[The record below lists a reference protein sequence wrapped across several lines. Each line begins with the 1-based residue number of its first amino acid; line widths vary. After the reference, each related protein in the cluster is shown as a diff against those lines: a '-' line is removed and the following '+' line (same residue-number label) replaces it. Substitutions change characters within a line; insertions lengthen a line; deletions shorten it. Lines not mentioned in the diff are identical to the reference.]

1 MGQSIRSAFG
11 QNFLGASPRWYKQ
24 AIIAFLIVNPVL
36 WFGCQWLD
44 IPGGKFVIG
53 WLLVLEFI
61 FTLAMALRCYPLQPG
76 GLLAIEAVLM
86 GMTSPETLYAK
97 TLENFPVILLL
108 VFMVAGIFFLKEMLL
123 YVFTRILLG
132 VRSRLWLSLLF
143 CGVSAVLSAYLDA
156 LTVTAVVI
164 TVAVGFYRIYHSV
177 VSELGQGKAPHIL
190 VDDSG
195 IAGDRIAEVRQFRS
209 FLRGLMMH
217 AAVGTALGG
226 VTTLV
231 GEPQNLLLA
240 KEAGRAFGEEGWN
253 FGQFFLNMAPVTL
266 PVLAMGLLTCV
277 FLEWTGWFGYGAKL
291 GPRVRSLLERFDRE
305 AAESRT
311 PAQNAALVAQG
322 AAAVTLIVA
331 LSLHQLH
338 HTEVGLIGLMVI
350 VLATAFS
357 GVTEEHRLGKAFQ
370 EALPFTALL
379 VVFFGIVAVIYDQ
392 QLFKPVTEVIFKLS
406 GAEQLSIMYLANG
419 LLSIISDNVFVATV
433 YIGEV
438 KQALFDGLLDREQ
451 YELMVVAI
459 NTGTNIPSVGT
470 PNGQAAFLFLLTSAL
485 APAIRLGYGR
495 MVFMALPYTI
505 VMTITGLLAIIYL
518 L

>member
-1 MGQSIRSAFG
+1 MGQSIRSAFA

-24 AIIAFLIVNPVL
+24 TIIAFLVINPLL
-36 WFGCQWLD
+36 WFLLPD
-44 IPGGKFVIG
+44 AKFFTA

-86 GMTSPETLYAK
+86 GMTSPATLYTK
-97 TLENFPVILLL
+97 TLDNFPVILLL
-108 VFMVAGIFFLKEMLL
+108 IFMVAGIFFMKEMLL

-132 VRSRLWLSLLF
+132 VRAKWLLALLF
-143 CGVSAVLSAYLDA
+143 CGVAAVLSAYLDA

-164 TVAVGFYRIYHSV
+164 TVAIGFYRIYHDV
-177 VSELGQGKAPHIL
+177 VSEFRDGKAVGSL
-190 VDDSG
+190 NDDSQVPE
-195 IAGDRIAEVRQFRS
+195 DRMQEIRQFRS

-253 FGQFFLNMAPVTL
+253 FGQFFVTMAPVTI
-266 PVLAMGLLTCV
+266 PVLVMGLLTCV
-277 FLEWTGWFGYGAKL
+277 VLEWTGWFGYGTRLSA
-291 GPRVRSLLERFDRE
+291 PVRKLLERSDQE
-305 AAESRT
+305 AADART

-322 AAAVTLIVA
+322 IAAVVLIVA
-331 LSLHQLH
+331 LSLHQFH

-392 QLFKPVTEVIFKLS
+392 KLFKPVTEMIFTRE
-406 GAEQLSIMYLANG
+406 GTEQLALMYLANG

-438 KQALFDGLLDREQ
+438 KQALFDGLLDRAQ
-451 YELMVVAI
+451 FELMVVAI

-470 PNGQAAFLFLLTSAL
+470 PNGQAAFLFLLTSSL
-485 APAIRLGYGR
+485 APAIRLSYGR
-495 MVFMALPYTI
+495 MVLMALPYTI
-505 VMTITGLLAIIYL
+505 VMTITGLLAIIYRL
-518 L
+518 

>member
-1 MGQSIRSAFG
+1 MAQSISSAFA

-24 AIIAFLIVNPVL
+24 TIIAFLIINPIL
-36 WFGCQWLD
+36 WFGSVWLGV
-44 IPGGKFVIG
+44 PGGRFLVG
-53 WLLVLEFI
+53 WLLVLQFI

-86 GMTSPETLYAK
+86 GMTSPDTLYTK
-97 TLENFPVILLL
+97 TLENFPVILLMI
-108 VFMVAGIFFLKEMLL
+108 FMVAGIFFLKEMLL
-123 YVFTRILLG
+123 FVFTRILLG
-132 VRSRLWLSLLF
+132 VRSRLLLSVLF
-143 CGVSAVLSAYLDA
+143 CATAAVLSAYLDA

-164 TVAVGFYRIYHSV
+164 TVAIGFYRIYHSV
-177 VSELGQGKAPHIL
+177 ASDLKGDEVSPVLT
-190 VDDSG
+190 DDSQV
-195 IAGDRIAEVRQFRS
+195 AAESSAELRRFRA

-240 KEAGRAFGEEGWN
+240 KEAGRAFGEAGWN
-253 FGQFFLNMAPVTL
+253 FGQFFLNMAPVTM
-266 PVLAMGLLTCV
+266 PVLVAGLVTCAL
-277 FLEWTGWFGYGAKL
+277 LELSGRFGYGVKL
-291 GPRVRSLLERFDRE
+291 SPAVREVLERYDRE
-305 AAESRT
+305 ASERRT
-311 PAQNAALVAQG
+311 PAQKAAMVAQG
-322 AAAVTLIVA
+322 AAAVVLIVA

-338 HTEVGLIGLMVI
+338 HTEVGLIGLMII

-357 GVTEEHRLGKAFQ
+357 GVTDEHRLGKAFQ

-392 QLFKPVTEVIFKLS
+392 KLFKPVTDLIFTRD
-406 GAEQLSIMYLANG
+406 GTEQLAIMYLANG
-419 LLSIISDNVFVATV
+419 VLSLISDNVFVATV
-433 YIGEV
+433 YIAEV
-438 KQALFDGLLDREQ
+438 KQALFDGLIDRAQ
-451 YELMVVAI
+451 FELLVVAI

-470 PNGQAAFLFLLTSAL
+470 PNGQAAFLFLLTTAL
-485 APAIRLGYGR
+485 APAIRLSYGR
-495 MVFMALPYTI
+495 MVLMALPYTI

>member
-1 MGQSIRSAFG
+1 MGQSIRSAFA
-11 QNFLGASPRWYKQ
+11 QNFLGDSPRWYKQ
-24 AIIAFLIVNPVL
+24 TIIAFLLINPVL
-36 WFGCQWLD
+36 WFLL
-44 IPGGKFVIG
+44 PGGEFIAG
-53 WLLVLEFI
+53 WVLVLEFI

-76 GLLAIEAVLM
+76 GLLAIQAVLM
-86 GMTSPETLYAK
+86 GMTSPATLYTK
-97 TLENFPVILLL
+97 TLDNFPVILLL
-108 VFMVAGIFFLKEMLL
+108 IFMVAGIFFMKEMLL

-132 VRSRLWLSLLF
+132 VRSKTLLSLLF
-143 CGVSAVLSAYLDA
+143 CAVAAVLSAYLDA

-164 TVAVGFYRIYHSV
+164 TVAVGFYRIYHGV
-177 VSELGQGKAPHIL
+177 ASEIEAGEIEENLT
-190 VDDSG
+190 DDSHVPE
-195 IAGDRIAEVRQFRS
+195 ATLQELRQFRS

-253 FGQFFLNMAPVTL
+253 FGYFFLRMAPVTL
-266 PVLAMGLLTCV
+266 PVLLAGLTTCAV
-277 FLEWTGWFGYGAKL
+277 LEKTRIFGYGTRLSA
-291 GPRVRSLLERFDRE
+291 PVRGILERFDRE
-305 AAESRT
+305 AAERRT

-322 AAAVTLIVA
+322 AAAVILIIA
-331 LSLHQLH
+331 LSLHQFH
-338 HTEVGLIGLMVI
+338 HTEVGLIGLMII

-379 VVFFGIVAVIYDQ
+379 AVFFGIVAVIYDQ
-392 QLFKPVTEVIFKLS
+392 KLFKPVTEMIFTRD
-406 GAEQLSIMYLANG
+406 GTEQLAIMYLANG

-433 YIGEV
+433 YIGEL
-438 KQALFDGLLDREQ
+438 KQALIDGLVDRPQFEN
-451 YELMVVAI
+451 LVVAI

-485 APAIRLGYGR
+485 APAIRLSYGR
-495 MVFMALPYTI
+495 MVLMALPYTI